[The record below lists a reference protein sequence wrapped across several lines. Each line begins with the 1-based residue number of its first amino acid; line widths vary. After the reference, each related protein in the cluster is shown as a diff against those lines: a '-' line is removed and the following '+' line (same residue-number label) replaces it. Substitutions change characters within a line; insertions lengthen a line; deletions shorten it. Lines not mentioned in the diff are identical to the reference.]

1 MEDQVKHEP
10 AYGSQGQSK
19 EERLTLTQEQVSKL
33 KERVRYLEG
42 ELEYYSRNQQ
52 ISHRKAHK
60 IPECVSQERG
70 DGSRLSVAEGTDE
83 FNLAE
88 SLLRQSPESRGMDQI
103 DDGEEDLVCIPRAT
117 LELLYLKE
125 KAMDAVKEGIT
136 IADARLPDMP
146 LIYINEGFSRMTG
159 YPTSF
164 VMNQNCRFLQGEST
178 DPNEVAKLRK
188 AVKNGEACTVQI
200 ANYKRNG
207 DPFVNYLSL
216 TPIHDVKGTLTHYVG
231 VQSDITDL
239 VNHKQAE
246 LSARHQAAEAAAA
259 TEAKSQFLAR
269 MSHEIRTPLNG
280 MIAVGQLLAETRLT
294 PQQWDLVNT
303 IRCSGE
309 ALLTLVTDILD
320 FSKIEANKMELSKSP
335 FFLESTVE
343 AAVEIAGMHAAQK
356 RLHLS
361 YYIDDSVPGWL
372 IGDAHRLQQILLNIL
387 NNAVKFTDSGEI
399 LMEIWSQEK
408 AKDMNRI
415 DSTTDTKASMYEIHF
430 RVRDTGI
437 GIAAADLARLFH
449 SFSQLDAT
457 PTRKVGGSG
466 LGLTISQKLCE
477 AMGGTIKASSEGDG
491 QGSTFEWHIVAPK
504 LDGPPPATL
513 QNPLNHSSESI
524 EQGKKVLLVE
534 RSDIVRNIMC
544 RSLRKW
550 GCQVHAVASG
560 FEAMKA
566 LKLRKP
572 LESSINPCCECSTI
586 QQQNSDIFSK
596 FEPRLLHNCLEEE
609 PQEVTGPFDVIIMDM
624 SCSELLY
631 QLMNRRHADEARR
644 VIFLG
649 WPGET
654 TIKYSSD
661 IMALGRRSSDLLEA
675 GTICSEPRSVVKKEI
690 NEPNVE
696 QAFNGIT
703 LSEMRRSPL
712 QNEDEKNCYEAS
724 ECFADCQSEDLRDLP
739 PLGYVVVSRPVRQ
752 GRLRLGLT
760 EVLELD
766 LTSLS
771 SETTDSRHLA
781 LSRRS
786 SDLAE
791 QEVCQQG
798 DVRSEGS
805 DTWKTHSVASSSS
818 LLQAPLRKNY
828 SSNSLKD
835 ITVENSNAAKRLL
848 LAEDNMINMKVALGI
863 LKSIGFTN
871 VQVAYNGLEAISLV
885 QDAGGLSSFHAI
897 LMDLHMPKMG
907 GIDAVKELR
916 KMYPEEDTKII
927 AVTADAFEDT
937 RDQCV
942 ANGFTGWLAK
952 PFRIEEFAK
961 VMSD

>member
-1 MEDQVKHEP
+1 MEDEVELKP
-10 AYGSQGQSK
+10 MDGCQGDST
-19 EERLTLTQEQVSKL
+19 EERLRLTQEVSKL
-33 KERVRYLEG
+33 KERVRCLES
-42 ELEYYSRNQQ
+42 ELEFMINKNINNNRT
-52 ISHRKAHK
+52 HET
-60 IPECVSQERG
+60 PEYVSQER
-70 DGSRLSVAEGTDE
+70 DLRSRRSVAEGREE
-83 FNLAE
+83 FKLAE
-88 SLLRQSPESRGMDQI
+88 LVLHQRPKSKGVKQTDA
-103 DDGEEDLVCIPRAT
+103 EEEMVCIPRAT

-164 VMNQNCRFLQGEST
+164 VMNKNCRFLQGEST

-188 AVKNGEACTVQI
+188 AVKSGEACTVQI
-200 ANYKRNG
+200 ANYKRSG
-207 DPFVNYLSL
+207 DPFMNYLSL
-216 TPIHDVKGTLTHYVG
+216 TPIHDAKGNLTHYVG
-231 VQSDITDL
+231 IQSDITDL

-361 YYIDDSVPGWL
+361 YYIDDNVPGWL

-399 LMEIWSQEK
+399 LMEIWSQEQG
-408 AKDMNRI
+408 KDIDQI
-415 DSTTDTKASMYEIHF
+415 DSTTDSKNLMFEIHF

-477 AMGGTIKASSEGDG
+477 AMGGKIKASSEGND
-491 QGSTFEWHIVAPK
+491 QGSTFEWYIVAPK
-504 LDGPPPATL
+504 LAGPPPATL
-513 QNPLNHSSESI
+513 QNPLNRSSESI

-534 RSDIVRNIMC
+534 RSDIVRNIMYL
-544 RSLRKW
+544 SLRKW

-572 LESSINPCCECSTI
+572 QESSIKPCCPCSVIKQQECHTLHA
-586 QQQNSDIFSK
+586 
-596 FEPRLLHNCLEEE
+596 FEPRILHKISNDRT
-609 PQEVTGPFDVIIMDM
+609 QEVEGPFDVIIMDM

-631 QLMNRRHADEARR
+631 QLMNRRHPDEARR

-654 TIKYSSD
+654 TIKYSRD
-661 IMALGRRSSDLLEA
+661 IMTLGRRSSDLLEA
-675 GTICSEPRSVVKKEI
+675 GTIQNEPRSVMKKH
-690 NEPNVE
+690 NSEPTVE
-696 QAFNGIT
+696 AFNGISLAET
-703 LSEMRRSPL
+703 KNSPL
-712 QNEDEKNCYEAS
+712 KTEEGYYENREQFS
-724 ECFADCQSEDLRDLP
+724 ESQSEDIHDLP
-739 PLGYVVVSRPVRQ
+739 QLGYVVVSRPVRQ

-771 SETTDSRHLA
+771 SETTDSRQLTF
-781 LSRRS
+781 SRRS
-786 SDLAE
+786 SDLNLVE

-798 DVRSEGS
+798 EVRSDGS

-818 LLQAPLRKNY
+818 LLQAPPRKNY

-835 ITVENSNAAKRLL
+835 SNAENSNAEKKLL

-885 QDAGGLSSFHAI
+885 EDAGGLSSFHAI

-907 GIDAVKELR
+907 GIDAVKQLR

>member
-1 MEDQVKHEP
+1 
-10 AYGSQGQSK
+10 
-19 EERLTLTQEQVSKL
+19 
-33 KERVRYLEG
+33 
-42 ELEYYSRNQQ
+42 
-52 ISHRKAHK
+52 
-60 IPECVSQERG
+60 
-70 DGSRLSVAEGTDE
+70 
-83 FNLAE
+83 
-88 SLLRQSPESRGMDQI
+88 
-103 DDGEEDLVCIPRAT
+103 
-117 LELLYLKE
+117 
-125 KAMDAVKEGIT
+125 
-136 IADARLPDMP
+136 
-146 LIYINEGFSRMTG
+146 
-159 YPTSF
+159 
-164 VMNQNCRFLQGEST
+164 
-178 DPNEVAKLRK
+178 
-188 AVKNGEACTVQI
+188 
-200 ANYKRNG
+200 
-207 DPFVNYLSL
+207 VNYLSL
-216 TPIHDVKGTLTHYVG
+216 TPIHDAKGVLTHYVG
-231 VQSDITDL
+231 IQSDITDL
-239 VNHKQAE
+239 VHHKQAE

-361 YYIDDSVPGWL
+361 YYIHDNVPGWL
-372 IGDAHRLQQILLNIL
+372 VGDAHRLQQILLNIL

-399 LMEIWSQEK
+399 LMEIWSEEV
-408 AKDMNRI
+408 AKDTNEI
-415 DSTTDTKASMYEIHF
+415 DCNTDSKISIYKIHF
-430 RVRDTGI
+430 RVKDTGI
-437 GIAAADLARLFH
+437 GIAAADLERLFH

-477 AMGGTIKASSEGDG
+477 AMGGKIKASSEGND
-491 QGSTFEWHIVAPK
+491 QGSTFEWYIVAPK
-504 LDGPPPATL
+504 LAGPPPATL

-534 RSDIVRNIMC
+534 RSDIVRNIMSL
-544 RSLRKW
+544 SLRKW

-560 FEAMKA
+560 FDAMRA

-572 LESSINPCCECSTI
+572 LENSIKACCDC
-586 QQQNSDIFSK
+586 SDIKQQESGVFSQ
-596 FEPRLLHNCLEEE
+596 FEPKILQNISDDRI
-609 PQEVTGPFDVIIMDM
+609 QEVKGPFDVIIMDM

-631 QLMNRRHADEARR
+631 QLMNRRHPEEARR
-644 VIFLG
+644 VVFLG

-654 TIKYSSD
+654 TIKYSRD
-661 IMALGRRSSDLLEA
+661 IMTLGRRSSDLLEA
-675 GTICSEPRSVVKKEI
+675 GTIRNEPRSVVKKESSGPI
-690 NEPNVE
+690 VE
-696 QAFNGIT
+696 QSFNG
-703 LSEMRRSPL
+703 L
-712 QNEDEKNCYEAS
+712 
-724 ECFADCQSEDLRDLP
+724 QSEETRNSHLHIEEKDAYEQVTSRSDEYQCEDTHDLP
-739 PLGYVVVSRPVRQ
+739 PLGYAVVSRPVRQ

-771 SETTDSRHLA
+771 SETTDSRHLTF
-781 LSRRS
+781 SRRS
-786 SDLAE
+786 SDLNITE
-791 QEVCQQG
+791 QEVCLQG
-798 DVRSEGS
+798 EVRSDGS

-818 LLQAPLRKNY
+818 LLQAPMRKNY

-835 ITVENSNAAKRLL
+835 SNSEHSNAEKKLL

-863 LKSIGFTN
+863 LKSLGFTN

-885 QDAGGLSSFHAI
+885 EDAGGLSSFHAI

-907 GIDAVKELR
+907 GIEAVKSLR
-916 KMYPEEDTKII
+916 KMYPDEDTKII

>member
-1 MEDQVKHEP
+1 M
-10 AYGSQGQSK
+10 
-19 EERLTLTQEQVSKL
+19 LIITFLFL
-33 KERVRYLEG
+33 
-42 ELEYYSRNQQ
+42 
-52 ISHRKAHK
+52 
-60 IPECVSQERG
+60 CV
-70 DGSRLSVAEGTDE
+70 
-83 FNLAE
+83 
-88 SLLRQSPESRGMDQI
+88 
-103 DDGEEDLVCIPRAT
+103 
-117 LELLYLKE
+117 
-125 KAMDAVKEGIT
+125 
-136 IADARLPDMP
+136 
-146 LIYINEGFSRMTG
+146 
-159 YPTSF
+159 F
-164 VMNQNCRFLQGEST
+164 VQ
-178 DPNEVAKLRK
+178 
-188 AVKNGEACTVQI
+188 
-200 ANYKRNG
+200 NYKRSG

-216 TPIHDVKGTLTHYVG
+216 TPIHDAKGTLTHYVG
-231 VQSDITDL
+231 IQSDITDL

-320 FSKIEANKMELSKSP
+320 FSKIEANKMELSMSP

-361 YYIDDSVPGWL
+361 YYIDDNVPGWL

-408 AKDMNRI
+408 VKDTNPI
-415 DSTTDTKASMYEIHF
+415 DSATDSKVSMYEIHF

-477 AMGGTIKASSEGDG
+477 AMGGTIKASSEGNG

-504 LDGPPPATL
+504 LAGPPPATL
-513 QNPLNHSSESI
+513 QNPLNHSLESI

-544 RSLRKW
+544 LSLRKW
-550 GCQVHAVASG
+550 GCEVHAVASG

-572 LESSINPCCECSTI
+572 LKSSINPCCDCSAI
-586 QQQNSDIFSK
+586 KQQESDIFSK
-596 FEPRLLHNCLEEE
+596 FEPKLLRNCPDEEN
-609 PQEVTGPFDVIIMDM
+609 QEVKGPFDVIIMDM

-644 VIFLG
+644 VVFLG

-654 TIKYSSD
+654 TTKYSSD
-661 IMALGRRSSDLLEA
+661 IMALGRRSSDFLEA
-675 GTICSEPRSVVKKEI
+675 GTIQNEPRSIVKKETT
-690 NEPNVE
+690 EPSNVE
-696 QAFNGIT
+696 HEFNGIT
-703 LSEMRRSPL
+703 LAEMRSSPL
-712 QNEDEKNCYEAS
+712 QSKNEENNYAS
-724 ECFADCQSEDLRDLP
+724 ERFVECQSEDVHDLP

-771 SETTDSRHLA
+771 SETTDSRNPTF
-781 LSRRS
+781 SRRS

-791 QEVCQQG
+791 QEGCQQG

-835 ITVENSNAAKRLL
+835 TTAENSNSEKRLL

-885 QDAGGLSSFHAI
+885 KDAGGLSSFHAI

-916 KMYPEEDTKII
+916 KMYPEENTKII